1 MRPTCPSLSD
11 VSEKSE
17 EQVQDLSF
25 SSQGSSYQERDA
37 AAEEE
42 SPYCVPCIDT
52 EPIDETPFSA
62 SDISHALN
70 VYSSKYEQE
79 SFSGMFNHGVL
90 NDTTFQSTSNYDMS
104 YNLNRITDIQAVD
117 SDWEDDDIDE
127 ILVISRKKMASKR
140 MAQSLPPGNDIH
152 SRTYHKR
159 LLNNVFSFSEFEC
172 INSNTLDI
180 QKTTSGTYTVKKRD
194 TAHVYLMKAFNATTS
209 LKWPFELRLLET
221 LTELDCSFLPCIF
234 RRIFEHQ
241 ALFIILDSYPAGNM
255 LNYVLQEGP
264 LDPDE
269 ILFYSS
275 EITEA
280 ISVLHDSKIEH
291 RDIHPANIMIGR
303 DGHVVLTG
311 FESARNHGNESSL
324 TKENQDQKSPRD
336 CEYRAPELL
345 LRWEHDN
352 LVDCWGI
359 GCLLYFM
366 AYGKH
371 LFPLVGIDQAQIY
384 KQVLR
389 GESSAVV
396 NDGRMDSTA
405 FDLMLQC
412 LKRNP
417 RLRPDVAEIKQH
429 EYFKTID
436 WSEIQLK
443 RTTAPYVPN
452 SSCRSETPYH
462 ETAPAQ
468 SPGKPSEVDTA
479 LTQPANDQDSAKSTS
494 SKATSVYSYHARQKV
509 QDQLPAVFRSPSLNE
524 LNVKAN
530 QSRISDESSEQASKS
545 VIDRVPSYESL
556 HCSPVVTKLTRE
568 ERLSLFWES
577 LDEDVNV
584 APPKPARVLGISPSG
599 NEPQIHQI
607 GHTSRLHRQRST
619 IFKQT
624 NDRLSQLLSL
634 STLTTQNTF
643 RKLRRPKSTPVLTHP
658 DIIMRRGSKNN
669 KNKNNEYELPSGVK
683 QIGNGIGFMYTI
695 PAASK
700 SKPSICTP
708 TAASRLSHA
717 IMPSIGV
724 GIGLG
729 LRTFGNGILRSKQ
742 KQEDPAGTRYGRKS
756 QDSQSR
762 CQDQQDMGA
771 TRMCSVQEDVVGEV
785 EAEEQDVF
793 RYGSTWSL
801 LPGATGVCNCNSS
814 SPCLDQISPV
824 TATESTVYSPME
836 I

>member
-1 MRPTCPSLSD
+1 MRSTCPSLSD

-25 SSQGSSYQERDA
+25 SSQGSSYQERTA
-37 AAEEE
+37 ATEEE
-42 SPYCVPCIDT
+42 PLYCVPCIDT
-52 EPIDETPFSA
+52 EPIDETPFS
-62 SDISHALN
+62 
-70 VYSSKYEQE
+70 E
-79 SFSGMFNHGVL
+79 SFSGMFDHGVL
-90 NDTTFQSTSNYDMS
+90 NDTTFQSISNYDMS

-140 MAQSLPPGNDIH
+140 MAQSLPGNDIH

-172 INSNTLDI
+172 INNTLDI

-221 LTELDCSFLPCIF
+221 LTELDCSFLPCIL

-269 ILFYSS
+269 VLFYSS

-311 FESARNHGNESSL
+311 FESARNHGNESPL
-324 TKENQDQKSPRD
+324 TTKNQDQKRLRD
-336 CEYRAPELL
+336 CEYRAPESL

-352 LVDCWGI
+352 LVDCWGL

-452 SSCRSETPYH
+452 SSYRSETPYH

-584 APPKPARVLGISPSG
+584 APPKPARVLKTSPPTLNYLQANKRPTISTP
-599 NEPQIHQI
+599 
-607 GHTSRLHRQRST
+607 
-619 IFKQT
+619 
-624 NDRLSQLLSL
+624 LSFYFDHP
-634 STLTTQNTF
+634 NTF

-700 SKPSICTP
+700 SKASICTP

>member
-1 MRPTCPSLSD
+1 MSPRKAKNKFRISAFRVKEGSD
-11 VSEKSE
+11 RISPLK
-17 EQVQDLSF
+17 
-25 SSQGSSYQERDA
+25 GSSYQERTA
-37 AAEEE
+37 ATEEE
-42 SPYCVPCIDT
+42 RPYCVPCIDT
-52 EPIDETPFSA
+52 EPIDETPFS
-62 SDISHALN
+62 
-70 VYSSKYEQE
+70 E
-79 SFSGMFNHGVL
+79 SFSGMFDHGVL
-90 NDTTFQSTSNYDMS
+90 NDTTFQSISNYDMS

-117 SDWEDDDIDE
+117 SDWEDDDIDVGIISSIHE

-152 SRTYHKR
+152 SRTYQKR

-172 INSNTLDI
+172 INNTLDI

-221 LTELDCSFLPCIF
+221 LTELDCTFLPCIL

-269 ILFYSS
+269 VLFYSS

-311 FESARNHGNESSL
+311 FESARNHGNESPL
-324 TKENQDQKSPRD
+324 TTENQDQKRLRD
-336 CEYRAPELL
+336 CEYRAPESL
-345 LRWEHDN
+345 LRWEHDD
-352 LVDCWGI
+352 LVDCWGL

-429 EYFKTID
+429 EYFKTMSVTLSQAD
-436 WSEIQLK
+436 WSEIQFK
-443 RTTAPYVPN
+443 RT
-452 SSCRSETPYH
+452 
-462 ETAPAQ
+462 TAPAQ

-530 QSRISDESSEQASKS
+530 QSRISDESFEQASKS

-643 RKLRRPKSTPVLTHP
+643 RKLRRPKSTPVLTHT
-658 DIIMRRGSKNN
+658 DVIMRRGSKNN
-669 KNKNNEYELPSGVK
+669 KNKNDDYELPSGVK

-700 SKPSICTP
+700 SKASICTP